1 MATRDIYTTTFGEG
15 VQTTTTT
22 CPDCG
27 GSVRTTDRE
36 TICEDCSLILED
48 TKLDRGPDWGRHD
61 EQGSKRRTGAPLTP
75 TRHDRGLST
84 EIGYQQD
91 GHGNALSSTKRQ
103 QLNRLRREQSRAQW
117 QSKAERNLAYGL
129 GEIRRIVARLGLAQ
143 SIRDQAC
150 SLFRTAQS
158 EQLCRG
164 RSLEAVAAAS
174 VYATTRCNG
183 LGRSRAEVAACAHCD
198 QSRLTNAYTAMNVE
212 LELPTQPIAAINRIP
227 RIATELEVP
236 DQVRRRAL
244 ELAQKAR
251 EHGMTIGR
259 RPSGVAA
266 GCLYLA
272 AQRVGFCLS
281 QQRTADIAGTSPN
294 TLRNRR
300 DDLLEIEAEA

>member
-1 MATRDIYTTTFGEG
+1 MATRDIYTTTCDDG
-15 VQTTTTT
+15 VQTTT

-27 GSVRTTDRE
+27 GNVRTTDRE
-36 TICEDCSLILED
+36 TICEDCGRILED
-48 TKLDRGPDWGRHD
+48 THLDRGPDWSRHD
-61 EQGSKRRTGAPLTP
+61 GQGSKRRTGAPLTP

-84 EIGYQQD
+84 EIGYTKD
-91 GHGNALSSTKRQ
+91 GHGNALSSTKRR

-129 GEIRRIVARLGLAQ
+129 GEIRRIVASLGLAQ

-183 LGRSRAEVAACAHCD
+183 LGRSRAEVSACARCE
-198 QSRLTNAYTAMNVE
+198 QQRLTNAYTAMNVE
-212 LELPTQPIAAINRIP
+212 LELPTQPIAAIDRIP
-227 RIATELEVP
+227 RLATELGVP
-236 DQVRRRAL
+236 DHVRRRAL
-244 ELAQKAR
+244 ELAQTAR
-251 EHGMTIGR
+251 ERGLTIGR

-272 AQRVGFCLS
+272 AQRVGCCLA
-281 QQRTADIAGTSPN
+281 QQRIADIAGTSPN
-294 TLRNRR
+294 TLRSRR
-300 DDLLEIEAEA
+300 DELLEIEAEA

>member
-1 MATRDIYTTTFGEG
+1 
-15 VQTTTTT
+15 
-22 CPDCG
+22 
-27 GSVRTTDRE
+27 
-36 TICEDCSLILED
+36 
-48 TKLDRGPDWGRHD
+48 
-61 EQGSKRRTGAPLTP
+61 
-75 TRHDRGLST
+75 
-84 EIGYQQD
+84 
-91 GHGNALSSTKRQ
+91 
-103 QLNRLRREQSRAQW
+103 
-117 QSKAERNLAYGL
+117 
-129 GEIRRIVARLGLAQ
+129 
-143 SIRDQAC
+143 
-150 SLFRTAQS
+150 
-158 EQLCRG
+158 
-164 RSLEAVAAAS
+164 VAAAS

>member
-1 MATRDIYTTTFGEG
+1 MATREIYTTAFDED
-15 VQTTTTT
+15 VQTTATS

-27 GSVRTTDRE
+27 GSIRTTDCE
-36 TICEDCSLILED
+36 TICEDCGRILEE
-48 TKLDRGPDWGRHD
+48 TYLDRGPDWSRYD

-84 EIGYQQD
+84 EIGYKRD
-91 GHGNALSSTKRQ
+91 GNGDTLSSTKRR

-129 GEIRRIVARLGLAQ
+129 SEIRRIVASLGLAQ

-174 VYATTRCNG
+174 VYATSRCNG
-183 LGRSRAEVAACAHCD
+183 LGRSRAEVTACARCD
-198 QSRLTNAYTAMNVE
+198 QQRLTSAYNAMNVE
-212 LELPTQPIAAINRIP
+212 LELPTQPITATDRIP
-227 RIATELEVP
+227 RLATELEVP
-236 DQVRRRAL
+236 DHVRRRAL
-244 ELAQKAR
+244 ELAQQAR
-251 EHGMTIGR
+251 EHGLTIGC

-272 AQRVGFCLS
+272 AQRVGLCLS
-281 QQRTADIAGTSPN
+281 QQRIADIAGTSPN

-300 DDLLEIEAEA
+300 DEVLEIDP

>member
-1 MATRDIYTTTFGEG
+1 VA
-15 VQTTTTT
+15 VK
-22 CPDCG
+22 
-27 GSVRTTDRE
+27 V
-36 TICEDCSLILED
+36 
-48 TKLDRGPDWGRHD
+48 
-61 EQGSKRRTGAPLTP
+61 
-75 TRHDRGLST
+75 
-84 EIGYQQD
+84 
-91 GHGNALSSTKRQ
+91 
-103 QLNRLRREQSRAQW
+103 
-117 QSKAERNLAYGL
+117 ERNLAYGL

-183 LGRSRAEVAACAHCD
+183 PRTITAEVAACAHCD

-244 ELAQKAR
+244 ELHRRHVNTDDDRPPAEWRRSRLSLSRCPASRILSRNSEPPISQEHHRTRSAIGETTLSRLKPKPDRRNPDETLVTQLVAQFSFR
-251 EHGMTIGR
+251 N
-259 RPSGVAA
+259 SGE
-266 GCLYLA
+266 
-272 AQRVGFCLS
+272 
-281 QQRTADIAGTSPN
+281 
-294 TLRNRR
+294 NRLMIR
-300 DDLLEIEAEA
+300 